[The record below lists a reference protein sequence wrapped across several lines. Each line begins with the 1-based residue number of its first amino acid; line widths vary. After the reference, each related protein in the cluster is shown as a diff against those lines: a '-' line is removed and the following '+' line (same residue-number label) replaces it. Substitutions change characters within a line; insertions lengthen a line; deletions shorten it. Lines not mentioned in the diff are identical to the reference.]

1 MIYLFGKG
9 NQVSVI
15 YDATTLTEQDKIGGI
30 AIEQLPLK
38 KDKDGFNA
46 VLCLDKDNKPYWE
59 FVEIPKDTLAS
70 PKDTLEDLV
79 RKKLI
84 TKEQYKALTGKDFT
98 V

>member
-15 YDATTLTEQDKIGGI
+15 YNDTILTEQDKVGGI
-30 AIEQLPLK
+30 AVEALPPK
-38 KDKDGFNA
+38 EDKEGFNA

-59 FVEIPKDTLAS
+59 FVEA

-79 RKKLI
+79 RKELL
-84 TKEQYKALTGKDFT
+84 TKEQYKTLTGKDF
-98 V
+98 VK